1 MTLKNHFEPIFDF
14 FENLDFFLIFS
25 KNLKKLFDQ
34 NIQTLAL
41 YQSIS
46 CDHCN
51 RHPSDKFDT
60 AIPVD
65 FQMLHLGTVSA
76 HNQLLKTKMDKAD
89 A

>member
-1 MTLKNHFEPIFDF
+1 MPLDLSIHQR
-14 FENLDFFLIFS
+14 NLGPNQL
-25 KNLKKLFDQ
+25 DQ
-34 NIQTLAL
+34 GENIQTLAL